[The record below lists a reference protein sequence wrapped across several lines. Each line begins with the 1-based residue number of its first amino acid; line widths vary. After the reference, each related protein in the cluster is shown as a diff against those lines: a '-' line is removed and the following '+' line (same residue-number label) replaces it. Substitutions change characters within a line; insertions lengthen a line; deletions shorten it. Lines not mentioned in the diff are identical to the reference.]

1 VNESGAPTRR
11 PSDGSAVD
19 RPAPSEA
26 AHVAALLGLGG
37 MGPNR
42 LAALLEACGSAR
54 GAWELLRSGRMSA
67 LAGTIG
73 LHADEA
79 RLIETWRREAMA
91 SDPAVIEA
99 RHQAAG
105 IRMLAVG
112 DPGFPR
118 RLVDDPAPAALL
130 FVAGSLAEIDRV
142 AVVALVGTR
151 RATAYGLRLA
161 RRWGQELA
169 EAGVVVVSGLAAGID
184 AAAHA
189 GVLAACE
196 AGGAA
201 GRPVAV
207 VGTGLDVVYPQSS
220 AGVWRGVATV
230 GAVISEAPLGVRPD
244 PWRFPARNRIIAGL
258 ADVVVV
264 IESQRRGGSL
274 LTAEEAD
281 LRGRTVLAV
290 PGPVH
295 APTSAGTLH
304 LIADGAGLATN
315 VDDILL
321 ALGTRSPRPARSDG
335 PPPTAEPPSGSSPLE
350 PDERALLDAFGWQP
364 ALVDHLV
371 DRTGWSLV
379 RVCRVLEGLLR
390 RRLVNQN
397 GVWFTQAGD

>member
-1 VNESGAPTRR
+1 
-11 PSDGSAVD
+11 
-19 RPAPSEA
+19 
-26 AHVAALLGLGG
+26 
-37 MGPNR
+37 
-42 LAALLEACGSAR
+42 
-54 GAWELLRSGRMSA
+54 
-67 LAGTIG
+67 
-73 LHADEA
+73 
-79 RLIETWRREAMA
+79 
-91 SDPAVIEA
+91 
-99 RHQAAG
+99 
-105 IRMLAVG
+105 
-112 DPGFPR
+112 
-118 RLVDDPAPAALL
+118 
-130 FVAGSLAEIDRV
+130 
-142 AVVALVGTR
+142 
-151 RATAYGLRLA
+151 
-161 RRWGQELA
+161 
-169 EAGVVVVSGLAAGID
+169 
-184 AAAHA
+184 
-189 GVLAACE
+189 
-196 AGGAA
+196 
-201 GRPVAV
+201 
-207 VGTGLDVVYPQSS
+207 
-220 AGVWRGVATV
+220 
-230 GAVISEAPLGVRPD
+230 VISEAPLGVRPD

-304 LIADGAGLATN
+304 LIADGAGLATS

-321 ALGTRSPRPARSDG
+321 ALGTRSPRPARPDG
-335 PPPTAEPPSGSSPLE
+335 PPRTAEPPSGSGPLE